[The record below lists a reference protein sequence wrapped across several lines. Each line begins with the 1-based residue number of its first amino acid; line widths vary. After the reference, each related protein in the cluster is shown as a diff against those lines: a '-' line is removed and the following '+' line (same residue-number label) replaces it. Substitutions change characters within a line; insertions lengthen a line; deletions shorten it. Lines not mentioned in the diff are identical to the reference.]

1 MSDLLQRIERVRQR
15 LGRAAEGAGRDPSSV
30 RLIAVSKTF
39 PAADVER
46 AAAAGLRVFGENR
59 IQEAIEKIPSVSDF
73 YKNSLE
79 WHFIGPLQRNKARR
93 AIEHCDV
100 IHSVDR
106 LGLVETLQRSA
117 AALGRRP
124 RVLVQVNIDRE
135 PQKAGADPADA
146 AELVRALD
154 ACANLVAVG
163 LMAIPRPADDP
174 EKVRPAFA
182 RLRELRDALERERG
196 RELPELSMGMSADF
210 EVAVQEGATWV
221 RLGTAIFGERGKR

>member
-1 MSDLLQRIERVRQR
+1 MSELLQRIEGVRRR
-15 LGRAAEGAGRDPSSV
+15 LDRAAAEAGREPSSV

-39 PAADVER
+39 PATLVER
-46 AAAAGLRVFGENR
+46 AAEAGLRAFGENR
-59 IQEAIEKIPSVSDF
+59 VQEASDKTSMISDR
-73 YKNSLE
+73 YSHEIE
-79 WHFIGPLQRNKARR
+79 WHFIGPLQRNKALR
-93 AIEHCDV
+93 AVELCDV

-106 LGLVETLQRSA
+106 PALVDVLQRSA

-135 PQKAGADPADA
+135 PQKAGADPDDA
-146 AELVRALD
+146 PGLVRALD
-154 ACANLVAVG
+154 ACANLVPVG

-182 RLRELRDALERERG
+182 RLRELRDVLERERG

-210 EVAVQEGATWV
+210 EVAIQEGATWV
-221 RLGTAIFGERGKR
+221 RLGTAIFGERDKP